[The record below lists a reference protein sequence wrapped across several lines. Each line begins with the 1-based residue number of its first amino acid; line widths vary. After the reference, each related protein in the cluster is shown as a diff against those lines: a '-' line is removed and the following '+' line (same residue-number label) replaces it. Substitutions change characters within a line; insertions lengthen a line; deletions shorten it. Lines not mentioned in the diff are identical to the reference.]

1 MNDGYIAILDS
12 GIGGVSVLL
21 ELIKLLPNERYLYFG
36 DNHNAPYGN
45 KSLSQLLRI
54 TEKNIDYI
62 KQYKQI
68 LCGESFYNGNFE
80 GACAGTIES
89 SDAYVGIEPNSEL
102 NIQIE
107 SIVKN
112 SLGTK

>member
-12 GIGGVSVLL
+12 GIGGISVLL

-62 KQYKQI
+62 KQYKI
-68 LCGESFYNGNFE
+68 KALIF
-80 GACAGTIES
+80 ACNTLFKTIFVCVYLIS
-89 SDAYVGIEPNSEL
+89 H
-102 NIQIE
+102 
-107 SIVKN
+107 
-112 SLGTK
+112 TH